1 MRLAAANFL
10 FLCLI
15 AWACGQQ
22 EKQGIQGIKEIKT
35 KQYAVAGQE
44 LYVQHCANCHQKD
57 GTGLA
62 QLIPPLKDVGY
73 TAADAPKIARAIRYG
88 VRGEIVVNGITYNQP
103 MPSFPQLRPL
113 DIAKITTYVISRWGE
128 QPKLVTADEVGE
140 YLK

>member
-10 FLCLI
+10 LLCLI

-22 EKQGIQGIKEIKT
+22 EKQGIQGIKDIKT

-44 LYVQHCANCHQKD
+44 LYVQHCANCHQKE

-73 TAADAPKIARAIRYG
+73 SEKDASRITRAIRFG
-88 VRGEIVVNGITYNQP
+88 VKGEITVKGITYNQP
-103 MPSFPQLRPL
+103 MPANPQLRPL
-113 DIAKITTYVISRWGE
+113 DIAKITTYVISRWGD
-128 QPKLVTADEVGE
+128 QPTLVTADEVGE